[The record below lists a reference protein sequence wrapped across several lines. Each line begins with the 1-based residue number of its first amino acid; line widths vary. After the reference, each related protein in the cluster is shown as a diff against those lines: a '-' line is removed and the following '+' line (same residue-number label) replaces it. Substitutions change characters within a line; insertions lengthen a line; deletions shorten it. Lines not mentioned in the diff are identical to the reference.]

1 MNPLFFIA
9 FLAATAIAQD
19 VVGKHAEPAAAKGNA
34 FLQILNGVAPR
45 PVSFSWEGGPV
56 YEKIG
61 PGTRISA
68 MPVRAGDFSLK
79 VRDEQTGAEKVFK
92 LRIEP
97 KTSNT
102 LFLIG
107 DFAPVQPPAGADQ
120 KLVPDFNLTA
130 SILKNEK
137 PEGSKVNVNVINGL
151 ADKTLEISRAR
162 SVLSVRPGEV
172 GVARNLPAELT
183 FKASD
188 GRESVMLY
196 LAQSSNPANL
206 AIVFFEKDGHLAF
219 RATTEEFQ

>member
-1 MNPLFFIA
+1 MKTLHCIA
-9 FLAATAIAQD
+9 LLAAAALAQNI
-19 VVGKHAEPAAAKGNA
+19 GKPAEPAAAKGNA

-68 MPVRAGDFSLK
+68 MPVRAGDINLK
-79 VRDEQTGAEKVFK
+79 VRDEQTGAEKVFR

-107 DFAPVQPPAGADQ
+107 DFAPVPPPAGAGP
-120 KLVPDFNLTA
+120 KLAPDFNLTA

-137 PEGSKVNVNVINGL
+137 PEGSKVAVKVINGL
-151 ADKTLEISRAR
+151 ADKTLDISHAK

-172 GVARNLPAELT
+172 GVAMNLPADL
-183 FKASD
+183 KLRASD
-188 GRESVMLY
+188 SRESVMLY

-206 AIVFFEKDGHLAF
+206 AVVFFEKDGHLAF